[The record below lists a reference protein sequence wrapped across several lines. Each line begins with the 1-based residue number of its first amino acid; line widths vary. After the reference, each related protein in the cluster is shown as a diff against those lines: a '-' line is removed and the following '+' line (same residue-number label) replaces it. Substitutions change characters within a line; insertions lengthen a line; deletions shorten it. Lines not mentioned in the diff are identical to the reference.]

1 MKFTQVGTVVALVAL
16 LTMAFAYSAAQG
28 SATHDSAALVAGEA
42 PGTRSPQAAEA
53 EAALTRTNLASR
65 LEGALG
71 SAFGGVWF
79 EPATAQVHVGVT
91 SAASRRDAEALAAQ
105 AGLAAAVTETSVGS
119 TWAQL
124 QAAQD
129 SWDGRLEDLLAHG
142 EAATALAPDRNSVEV
157 ELGSSVPASRRTA
170 LEREAANDNVS
181 VSIEIAPYP
190 HLRVEAQA
198 RCNKFVKEE
207 AFCDPT
213 IVGGVSI
220 DGEVVGGK
228 RKTCTSGPAVILAK
242 PANEAEATK
251 TYILTAGHC
260 IDKDGGNGKKWY
272 AYNKAGEEK
281 EIGTSITFLNA
292 ETDVGVIEVTTKYW
306 AKAEDPPVVPVIASW
321 NKVAESTVFP
331 VIEKR
336 TPMKG
341 TKSCISAQMTA
352 TACGEIITTDQT
364 IEVEGVV
371 TKNLI
376 EVKGVATEQGD
387 SGAPWFAEKEFK
399 EATPKGYV
407 EGTHVGTK
415 GETGNPVFQSLDTS
429 FAELEK
435 IKGISLKLLTE
446 ANQKRH

>member
-1 MKFTQVGTVVALVAL
+1 MKLTQVGTVVALVAL
-16 LTMAFAYSAAQG
+16 LTTAFAYSAAQG
-28 SATHDSAALVAGEA
+28 STTNDSAGEA

-65 LEGALG
+65 LEATLG

-91 SAASRRDAEALAAQ
+91 SAASRRDAEALAAKV
-105 AGLAAAVTETSVGS
+105 GLASTVTETPVDS

-129 SWDGRLEDLLAHG
+129 SWDSRLEGLLARG

-157 ELGSSVPASRRTA
+157 ELGSSVPASTRTA
-170 LEREAANDNVS
+170 LEREAANDNVN
-181 VSIEIAPYP
+181 VSIDVAPYS
-190 HLRVEAQA
+190 HLSVKAQA

-336 TPMKG
+336 TPVKG
-341 TKSCISAQMTA
+341 AKSCISAQMTA